1 VNVTGLLSFMLGATD
16 TTKGPDVAPPGIVML
31 IDVAPHVLTVTPAPF
46 SRTTLFP
53 CDAPNPVPE
62 ITTWL
67 PIDPFVAD
75 TLLITGAGADAELID
90 TLSKAAVAN
99 AEVLPLVTAKP
110 TFTLCAIVI
119 VWLAPSCVQ
128 FTPSDDV

>member
-1 VNVTGLLSFMLGATD
+1 
-16 TTKGPDVAPPGIVML
+16 
-31 IDVAPHVLTVTPAPF
+31 
-46 SRTTLFP
+46 
-53 CDAPNPVPE
+53 VPE

-67 PIDPFVAD
+67 PVDPLVAD

-119 VWLAPSCVQ
+119 VWLAPNCVQ